1 MFKRILFPVLQFI
14 AFLGLMFV
22 GGDWDSI
29 NLSYQMRQMA
39 NGVPMAQVHP
49 LMTTVKFP
57 VGDHIL
63 IAQGLLFATTLLVI
77 ILVIQLIRKRLIP
90 ASFYTLAAYVL
101 AVVIALALKMGLP
114 PAN

>member
-1 MFKRILFPVLQFI
+1 MVKRILFPVLQFI

-39 NGVPMAQVHP
+39 NGVPLAQVHP
-49 LMTTVKFP
+49 LMTTIKFP
-57 VGDHIL
+57 VGSHIL
-63 IAQGLLFATTLLVI
+63 IAQGLLFATILLLI
-77 ILVIQLIRKRLIP
+77 ILIVQAIRKRLIP
-90 ASFYTLAAYVL
+90 AAFYTVAAYVL
-101 AVVIALALKMGLP
+101 AVVLALALKMGLP

>member
-1 MFKRILFPVLQFI
+1 MVKRILFPVLQFI

-39 NGVPMAQVHP
+39 NGVPMSQVHP

-63 IAQGLLFATTLLVI
+63 IAQGLIFATILLVI
-77 ILVIQLIRKRLIP
+77 ILIVQIIRKKLIP
-90 ASFYTLAAYVL
+90 AAFFTLGAYAL
-101 AVVIALALKMGLP
+101 AVILALSLKMGLP